1 MQVRY
6 FKSYSQAYEETVE
19 FIHKYNTERIHG
31 SLKWNTP
38 SEARK
43 VYLKGGDLGIKEV
56 KL

>member
-6 FKSYSQAYEETVE
+6 FKVSHAYEKTVE
-19 FIHKYNTERIHG
+19 FIHKYNTEIIHG
-31 SLKWNTP
+31 PLKWNTP

-43 VYLKGGDLGIKEV
+43 VYLNGSDLGRKEV